1 MTRHW
6 QSSYDQGVPADID
19 PSAYPHVAALFEHAV
34 TRFSDAPA
42 LECFGHTTSYS
53 TLDELSR
60 NFAAFLQNEYNI
72 KRGDRVA
79 LMAPNVPAFVIA
91 MFGIIRAGAIQVNV
105 NPLYTPRE
113 LKHQLND
120 AGAETIVVYGGV
132 SGTLAEIIA
141 ETPVKNVIGLDLGD
155 GTGLPVPSPALDARL
170 EGAKGFASALEAGA
184 GMALND
190 PGLSSNDTLFLQY
203 TGGTTG
209 LSKGAVLSHQ
219 NIVANAEQYKAS
231 VPQASIVGEE
241 VMVGALPL
249 YHIFGLT
256 LSIAYLSLG
265 GKIVLIPNPRDVD
278 AFIDAIKGVGITV
291 MPGVNTLFAGLGMH
305 PRTQEVD
312 FSKLKISIGGGAA
325 VIEAT
330 SERWKEI
337 TGKHIKEGY
346 GLSETS
352 PLLCINPA
360 SVEHFS
366 GTCGLPVPS
375 SDVKLLD
382 GDDAVAAI
390 GDRGEICCTGPQVM
404 SGYWNNDAANA
415 DAFTKDGYFRTGDIG
430 VFDEAGYLQI
440 VDRKKDM
447 IIVSGFNVFPNE
459 IEAVVTACDG
469 VAECA
474 CIGVEDE
481 KSGEAIKIFVV
492 KSAGADLGQE
502 ALIAHC
508 RENLTGYKIPKH
520 ITFLDE
526 LPKSNVGKILRREL
540 RNT

>member
-6 QSSYDQGVPADID
+6 QSSYDAGVPADID
-19 PSAYPHVAALFEHAV
+19 ADAYGNVAALFEHAAD
-34 TRFSDAPA
+34 RFSDKPA
-42 LECFGHTTSYS
+42 LECFGQNTSYAK
-53 TLDELSR
+53 LEELSR
-60 NFAAFLQNEYNI
+60 NFAAYLQTEMKI
-72 KRGDRVA
+72 KRGDRIA
-79 LMAPNVPAFVIA
+79 LMAPNVPAFVVA

-120 AGAETIVVYGGV
+120 AGAETIVVFGGV
-132 SGTLAEIIA
+132 SGTLAEVIA
-141 ETPVKNVIGLDLGD
+141 ETPINNVIGLDLGD
-155 GTGLPVPSPALDARL
+155 GTGLPVPSPALDTRL
-170 EGAKGFASALEAGA
+170 EGATKLAAALEAGA
-184 GMALND
+184 NMTLTD
-190 PGLSSNDTLFLQY
+190 PGLSNSDSIFLQY

-209 LSKGAVLSHQ
+209 LSKGAVLNHR

-241 VMVGALPL
+241 VMVGALPM
-249 YHIFGLT
+249 YHIFGLM

-278 AFIDAIKGVGITV
+278 AFIDAIKDAEITI

-305 PRTQEVD
+305 PRTQEID
-312 FSKLKISIGGGAA
+312 FSKLKISVGGGAA

-352 PLLCINPA
+352 PLLCVNPA
-360 SVEHFS
+360 SVEHFT

-382 GDDAVAAI
+382 ADDNEV
-390 GDRGEICCTGPQVM
+390 GVGERGEICCIGPQVM
-404 SGYWNNDAANA
+404 SGYWNNDAANTE
-415 DAFTKDGYFRTGDIG
+415 AFTKDGYFRTGDIG
-430 VFDEAGYLQI
+430 VFDEAGYLKI

-469 VAECA
+469 IAECA
-474 CIGVEDE
+474 CIGVADD
-481 KSGEAIKIFVV
+481 KSGEAIKIFAV
-492 KSAGADLGQE
+492 KSAGSELERDG
-502 ALIAHC
+502 LIAHC

-520 ITFLDE
+520 VTFLDE

-540 RNT
+540 RDN

>member
-1 MTRHW
+1 MNRHW
-6 QSSYDQGVPADID
+6 QKSYDAGVPMDINPD
-19 PSAYPHVAALFEHAV
+19 AYPNVCALFEDAAQK
-34 TRFSDAPA
+34 FADAPA
-42 LECFGHTTSYS
+42 LECFGQTTSYA
-53 TLDELSR
+53 TLERLSR
-60 NFAAFLQNEYNI
+60 DFAAYLQNELSI
-72 KRGDRVA
+72 KRGDRIA

-91 MFGIIRAGAIQVNV
+91 MFGILRAGGIQVNV

-120 AGAETIVVYGGV
+120 AGAETIVVFGGV
-132 SGTLAEIIA
+132 SGTLAEIID
-141 ETPVKNVIGLDLGD
+141 TSPITRVIGLDLGD
-155 GTGLPVPSPALDARL
+155 GTGLPIPSPALDARI
-170 EGAKGFASALEAGA
+170 EGATSLADALIAGA
-184 GMALND
+184 DLSLAD
-190 PGLSSNDTLFLQY
+190 PGLTNSDTVFFQY

-209 LSKGAVLSHQ
+209 LSKGAVLSHG

-231 VPQASIVGEE
+231 VPQASRVGRE
-241 VMVGALPL
+241 VMVGALPM

-265 GKIVLIPNPRDVD
+265 GKVILIPNPRDMDSFV
-278 AFIDAIKGVGITV
+278 DAIKDAGITV
-291 MPGVNTLFAGLGMH
+291 MPGVNTLFAGMAMH
-305 PRTQEVD
+305 PRVSEID
-312 FSKLKISIGGGAA
+312 FSDLELSVGGGAA

-330 SERWKEI
+330 SEAWKAI

-360 SVEHFS
+360 SVAHFT

-382 GDDAVAAI
+382 DDNKEVAL
-390 GDRGEICCTGPQVM
+390 GERGEICCTGPQVM
-404 SGYWNNDAANA
+404 AGYWNNDAANK
-415 DAFTKDGYFRTGDIG
+415 DAFTNDGYFRTGDIG
-430 VFDEAGYLQI
+430 IFDDAGYLKI

-459 IEAVVTACDG
+459 IEAVVTACYG

-474 CIGVEDE
+474 CVGVLDE
-481 KSGEAIKIFVV
+481 KSGEAIKVFVV
-492 KSAGADLGQE
+492 KTPDSTLDDAQ
-502 ALIAHC
+502 LIAHC
-508 RENLTGYKIPKH
+508 RENLTGYKIPRH
-520 ITFLDE
+520 IHFLAE

-540 RNT
+540 RDT